1 MNDHQVKWQQCLAFC
16 QVGWE
21 LGRTYSLKEGGFLY
35 VSECIVV
42 ISNKVEDVD
51 MTDPTN
57 AYLDTN
63 LKFLNLCTSDI
74 HKKFM

>member
-1 MNDHQVKWQQCLAFC
+1 M
-16 QVGWE
+16 
-21 LGRTYSLKEGGFLY
+21 KEGRFLY